1 MANGVTSM
9 TRSNRAVSVD
19 VGVSPVRRQDAP
31 PPAICV
37 VGLAGEDDPII
48 GEVFPR
54 ALVRNTRFSE
64 DDITVEHVRLSSRE
78 AVGFLPGLDPDRPSL
93 IRDAVLVALHA
104 GAPSVDIVLARID
117 GLMPWDLDRPE
128 VTYALEPFLSGM
140 VGTSMLYPD
149 IGGPIPLGPGMGG
162 DIEERV
168 DRLIRTVRAHGS
180 RWAERYQLAFIDVPA
195 VGGDLSHRLLRGASG
210 TDCALTRWVGE
221 PEEMV
226 AHGWRSAGA
235 LVAGSLAQR
244 PGEMLVG
251 LAGREV
257 ALAPGRWASLGRY
270 RDLALG
276 DSWRSRLP
284 EDEYFVDV
292 EPDSARGSAKIHSDP
307 TMRAPVGTWT
317 VAAARLAKVIHWRVM
332 QAASRFVFESADV
345 GRAIAL
351 ATAVTRAIEP
361 FSSAGVLVGPDG
373 SGDPAVRGGVV
384 RNPASPGLRVELGAV
399 LLPWSQRVSVRV
411 NLRPGATPVVEEV
424 A

>member
-1 MANGVTSM
+1 
-9 TRSNRAVSVD
+9 VD

-104 GAPSVDIVLARID
+104 GAPSVDIVLARIA

-180 RWAERYQLAFIDVPA
+180 RWVERY
-195 VGGDLSHRLLRGASG
+195 
-210 TDCALTRWVGE
+210 
-221 PEEMV
+221 
-226 AHGWRSAGA
+226 
-235 LVAGSLAQR
+235 
-244 PGEMLVG
+244 
-251 LAGREV
+251 
-257 ALAPGRWASLGRY
+257 
-270 RDLALG
+270 
-276 DSWRSRLP
+276 
-284 EDEYFVDV
+284 
-292 EPDSARGSAKIHSDP
+292 
-307 TMRAPVGTWT
+307 
-317 VAAARLAKVIHWRVM
+317 
-332 QAASRFVFESADV
+332 
-345 GRAIAL
+345 
-351 ATAVTRAIEP
+351 
-361 FSSAGVLVGPDG
+361 
-373 SGDPAVRGGVV
+373 
-384 RNPASPGLRVELGAV
+384 
-399 LLPWSQRVSVRV
+399 
-411 NLRPGATPVVEEV
+411 
-424 A
+424 